1 MSDLSVSSAAS
12 STQQSSWAQR
22 KTLFDQLGQALQKG
36 DLKAAQTAFAALQ
49 KNAPQQGPT
58 ASDQDHDEEHS
69 NRNPL
74 AAVGQALQSGDLAG
88 AQQAFAQIPAGRG
101 HHHHRHHEA
110 KGGTGGTTPPPTT
123 PTTPS
128 TTPSTTPPTTPST
141 PPTTGDK
148 DGDHDGGKD
157 DDKDEA
163 RKSRINLT
171 A

>member
-49 KNAPQQGPT
+49 KNAPQGPS

-110 KGGTGGTTPPPTT
+110 KGGTGGTTPPTT

-163 RKSRINLT
+163 RKNRINLT